1 MHRIAALCFPEVVAF
16 DLSVVAEVFSLAYR
30 KGKPLYEFT
39 ACAAE
44 GERVSSTTGFGI
56 DGLAGLDVVASAD
69 TVFVPGYRDLFVPP
83 APDALEAL
91 RSVHE
96 RGGRV
101 ASICTGA
108 FALGH
113 AGLLDGRRATT
124 HWYAASELARLFPAV
139 TVEPDILYS
148 EDERVLTSA
157 GLSAGIDLCLHILR
171 SDHGEDLGSAVARA
185 MVAPPHR
192 EGGQAQFI
200 YRPIP
205 SEDSGRLGDVREWAL
220 ENLDARLDVHTLA
233 NRAAMSPRHFA
244 RRFREET
251 GETPL
256 RWVTSQR
263 VREAKKLLEST
274 ELPIEE
280 VAVRAGF
287 GSPPS
292 LRQHFRRA
300 LATSPAA
307 YRQAFRGTA
316 RR

>member
-1 MHRIAALCFPEVVAF
+1 MVR
-16 DLSVVAEVFSLAYR
+16 SLRAR
-30 KGKPLYEFT
+30 
-39 ACAAE
+39 
-44 GERVSSTTGFGI
+44 
-56 DGLAGLDVVASAD
+56 ASL
-69 TVFVPGYRDLFVPP
+69 PCR
-83 APDALEAL
+83 
-91 RSVHE
+91 H
-96 RGGRV
+96 
-101 ASICTGA
+101 
-108 FALGH
+108 
-113 AGLLDGRRATT
+113 
-124 HWYAASELARLFPAV
+124 
-139 TVEPDILYS
+139 VEPDILYS

-157 GLSAGIDLCLHILR
+157 GLSAGIDLCLHVLR

-200 YRPIP
+200 YRPLP
-205 SEDSGRLGDVREWAL
+205 SEDAGRLGDVREWAL

-280 VAVRAGF
+280 VARPGGIRIAAEPAPAF
-287 GSPPS
+287 PPS
-292 LRQHFRRA
+292 PGDEPRCLPPGVPGYRPPVSVRRVDI
-300 LATSPAA
+300 PK
-307 YRQAFRGTA
+307 
-316 RR
+316 